1 LNQIWKAYGF
11 ESGED
16 DTDCYVIA
24 ENSLNVY
31 YLKGEKIGSEYYFS
45 LSEKLTGKK
54 RVNSNTDDEKSNIT
68 ITKTTSGIK
77 LTKNTS
83 DWTNKLTVDV
93 ETTLETNET
102 IEYIISGVE
111 AGTSTNG
118 TFSIDINKILTE
130 KPEVNNAFNLANTNK
145 TLTVNKYDI
154 SGENKVLISSIDL
167 DISNLDILSG
177 NVLDTSKIT
186 YKQYDDFTLVNITG
200 YTDIGGSG
208 VKEARVLYTEKLD
221 SEGNKVAYYNNLP
234 SQITSE
240 YVKNTGISMNSN
252 VLKLPAN
259 VSEYAIVFIDNAGNI
274 SNVGIYTV
282 TF

>member
-1 LNQIWKAYGF
+1 
-11 ESGED
+11 
-16 DTDCYVIA
+16 
-24 ENSLNVY
+24 
-31 YLKGEKIGSEYYFS
+31 
-45 LSEKLTGKK
+45 
-54 RVNSNTDDEKSNIT
+54 
-68 ITKTTSGIK
+68 
-77 LTKNTS
+77 
-83 DWTNKLTVDV
+83 
-93 ETTLETNET
+93 
-102 IEYIISGVE
+102 
-111 AGTSTNG
+111 
-118 TFSIDINKILTE
+118 LTE